1 MFRRGRGHGHGF
13 ESHLC
18 KITGVVALVLVF
30 YGYSVLCSKEG
41 VSYMIFSSL
50 LYTVHALMLNK
61 VAQWTEHGLS

>member
-1 MFRRGRGHGHGF
+1 MFRRDRGRGF

-18 KITGVVALVLVF
+18 KIPGVAALVLVF
-30 YGYSVLCSKEG
+30 CGYSVYCNKEG

>member
-1 MFRRGRGHGHGF
+1 MFRRGRGHGF

-30 YGYSVLCSKEG
+30 YGYSVLCRKEG